1 MTAPQTHEQ
10 ALAVLTA
17 AVGDGH
23 LTLAEFDRRSEAVVA
38 ARTAEELDATVR
50 DLPRPSSVPRAPRAG
65 LAASWL
71 TWAAVGTLCWAIYL
85 ITSIAVGTALYPWPI
100 WVAGPWGMVLLA
112 HSIAAAT
119 TGLGTFSC
127 AAATS
132 RAVRPWEKA
141 AR

>member
-17 AVGDGH
+17 AVGDGN

-71 TWAAVGTLCWAIYL
+71 TWAAVVALCSVIYVITCVSSGTM
-85 ITSIAVGTALYPWPI
+85 LYPWPI